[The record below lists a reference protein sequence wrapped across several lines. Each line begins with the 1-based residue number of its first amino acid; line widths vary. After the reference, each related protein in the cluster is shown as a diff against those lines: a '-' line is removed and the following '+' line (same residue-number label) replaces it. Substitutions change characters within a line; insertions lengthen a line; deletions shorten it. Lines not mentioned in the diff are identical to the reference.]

1 MLRRTLLAVLLL
13 GAVTLAGCTAALPAT
28 PVATSTPVATP
39 LPAPTGDGTLRIGT
53 LFPMTGVNAAS
64 GAAQVAGAEVAL
76 RDILAGQATPAQP
89 VQLIHRNSAG
99 DLAAGYADLVAR
111 GVDLVLWDATTALP
125 TDAEGSVGNA
135 AIVALMDFAN
145 GGTPLAAD
153 EAFTARLTTADPGIA
168 ATAGGAEAYDGVM
181 TAALAAAITGDDGGA
196 SIEAGWPQ
204 VTAGSAVC
212 TSWAECAL
220 ALTEKEIID
229 YQGITGR
236 RS

>member
-1 MLRRTLLAVLLL
+1 MLRRTLLAVVLL
-13 GAVTLAGCTAALPAT
+13 GAVTLAGCAAA
-28 PVATSTPVATP
+28 PVAAPLAAPVAVP
-39 LPAPTGDGTLRIGT
+39 VAGPAPTGDGILSIGT

-76 RDILAGQATPAQP
+76 RDILAGQPAPAQP

-99 DLAAGYADLVAR
+99 DLAAAYADLVAR

-125 TDAEGSVGNA
+125 TDAERSVGSA
-135 AIVALMDFAN
+135 AIVALSDFAN

-168 ATAGGAEAYDGVM
+168 ATAGGGEAYDGVV

-212 TSWAECAL
+212 TSWGECVLAL
-220 ALTEKEIID
+220 AERENID

>member
-1 MLRRTLLAVLLL
+1 MLRRTLLAVVLL
-13 GAVTLAGCTAALPAT
+13 GAVTLAGCTAA
-28 PVATSTPVATP
+28 PVAAPLAAPVAVP
-39 LPAPTGDGTLRIGT
+39 VAGPAPTGDGTLSIGT

-76 RDILAGQATPAQP
+76 RDILAGQAAPFQP

-99 DLAAGYADLVAR
+99 DLAASYADLVAR

-135 AIVALMDFAN
+135 AIVALSDFAN

-168 ATAGGAEAYDGVM
+168 ATAGGAEAYDGVV

-212 TSWAECAL
+212 TSWGECVLAL
-220 ALTEKEIID
+220 AETGNID